1 MYASPTPTNQ
11 AIVIP
16 TLPKSF
22 SAMKKKKR
30 KNMATYALPDDALLS
45 HWSSQLMVSLAKKPP
60 QRPNV

>member
-1 MYASPTPTNQ
+1 
-11 AIVIP
+11 
-16 TLPKSF
+16 
-22 SAMKKKKR
+22 MKKKKR